1 MSADWQGLG
10 PRSREQLAAIGIH
23 TPDELKLSDAF
34 DVYARIKARWPGASR
49 NLVYALLGAQ
59 EGRDWRDIARE
70 RRTEVLLRL
79 DAMGLAPR

>member
-1 MSADWQGLG
+1 VSAGWQGLG
-10 PRSREQLAAIGIH
+10 PKSREQLAAIGIR
-23 TPDELKLSDAF
+23 TPDELRASDAF
-34 DVYARIKARWPGASR
+34 DVYARIKTHWPCASR